1 MTALTT
7 EARGLIQ
14 SALTAAGIDNYQS
27 PPPVPKPG
35 MVVVLPDQPWVDV
48 DRIGSRLNYTA
59 RFRLLLLVDGRSNAG
74 AQLYAEDLLDEVL
87 AALPDAFRV
96 TYVGPPQ
103 FVDIGGQG
111 QIMAVEVSTQVTM
124 KE

>member
-14 SALTAAGIDNYQS
+14 SALTAAGIDNYQC
-27 PPPVPKPG
+27 PPSVPKPG

-48 DRIGSRLNYTA
+48 DRVASRLNYTA
-59 RFRLLLLVDGRSNAG
+59 RWRLLLLVDGRSNAG
-74 AQLYAEDLLDEVL
+74 AQLDAEQLVDDVL
-87 AALPDAFRV
+87 VALPSAFRV

-111 QIMAVEVSTQVTM
+111 QIMAVEMSTQVTM